1 MMSTIGLRIRQG
13 KSPFW
18 RGLKRVARGVLQM
31 HVPVG
36 SVTRPLFQS
45 LYGLHV
51 MTREGLL
58 WALRF
63 FWFEPLFRSQCVAVG
78 ANFRMEQL
86 PYLLGKGR
94 IVIGDR
100 VRLSGKPSIGFSN
113 RLHPDPELIIG
124 DGTFIGHDC
133 SLVIA
138 TAITIGK
145 HCLLAGGVKIYDV
158 DAHPIDAARRRVEEP
173 FPPENSRPVI
183 IEDDVWVGTRAMIL
197 KGVAIGARSI
207 VGAGAVVTSDVP
219 PDVVV
224 AGNPARV
231 VKRLTVSDPTPVK
244 SCCARTE
251 GGEEQR
257 AGR

>member
-1 MMSTIGLRIRQG
+1 MMSTISLRIRQG

-51 MTREGLL
+51 MTREGLR

-78 ANFRMEQL
+78 TNFQMEQL
-86 PYLLGKGR
+86 PYLSGSGQ
-94 IVIGDR
+94 IVIGDH

-113 RLHPDPELIIG
+113 RLRHAPELVIG
-124 DGTFIGHDC
+124 HGTFIGHDC
-133 SLVIA
+133 SFAIA
-138 TAITIGK
+138 TAVRIGK
-145 HCLLAGGVKIYDV
+145 HCLLAGGVKVYDV
-158 DAHPIDAARRRVEEP
+158 DAHPIDAARRRAEEP

-183 IEDDVWVGTRAMIL
+183 IEDDVWIGTRAMIL
-197 KGVAIGARSI
+197 KGVTIGARSI

-231 VKRLTVSDPTPVK
+231 VKHLAMSDPALVK

-251 GGEEQR
+251 GGEE
-257 AGR
+257 